1 MKKIMFFISV
11 IFIVILSAAYSYSE
25 DQAPPADSGIKFP
38 DVKSRSFC
46 GYCHVLTYPR
56 VINKAYNSWKVSK
69 HKDIGCV
76 QCHYPPEQL
85 KYKVPEHRKIPTDK
99 KETSDK
105 SAIDF
110 MKTELEVLS
119 RLITVLNMDESV
131 VRTKPRLDDRSC
143 KTDKCHPP
151 TGEGKEGEFWTKKIS
166 FIETEKEDKTKWI
179 VPYVHKTH
187 FDETKWIEGQEMHC
201 TSCHQHETEK
211 NHFEVSKEKCF
222 LCHFKNAKFNEGR
235 AKCSLCHEVPT
246 APLQK
251 QKKEDAKPDEK
262 PITHKSIE
270 EAKVPCQGCHLQL
283 ITGNGAV
290 KGGQCLNCH
299 DNEEPVMKEVFNKK
313 LMHEEHVAAQNAH
326 CFNCH
331 EPVEH
336 KKGDFIEVA
345 RNECKTCHPEHH
357 KYQIMLLLGDER
369 KGVSKVP
376 GLMFS
381 VETNCLACH
390 LEEKVVKGEK
400 VAHGSGKA
408 CAACHT
414 EKHEGMAKEWK
425 DKTDEELKNA
435 MEIEKEAKDAI
446 ENAKD
451 KVSEEKLKEAMGM
464 LEAGREN
471 LRIVEYG
478 GGVHNK
484 KYSVMLLDVA
494 MNNFEDAIDLLS
506 EE

>member
-1 MKKIMFFISV
+1 
-11 IFIVILSAAYSYSE
+11 
-25 DQAPPADSGIKFP
+25 
-38 DVKSRSFC
+38 
-46 GYCHVLTYPR
+46 
-56 VINKAYNSWKVSK
+56 
-69 HKDIGCV
+69 
-76 QCHYPPEQL
+76 
-85 KYKVPEHRKIPTDK
+85 
-99 KETSDK
+99 
-105 SAIDF
+105 
-110 MKTELEVLS
+110 
-119 RLITVLNMDESV
+119 
-131 VRTKPRLDDRSC
+131 
-143 KTDKCHPP
+143 
-151 TGEGKEGEFWTKKIS
+151 
-166 FIETEKEDKTKWI
+166 
-179 VPYVHKTH
+179 
-187 FDETKWIEGQEMHC
+187 
-201 TSCHQHETEK
+201 
-211 NHFEVSKEKCF
+211 
-222 LCHFKNAKFNEGR
+222 
-235 AKCSLCHEVPT
+235 
-246 APLQK
+246 
-251 QKKEDAKPDEK
+251 
-262 PITHKSIE
+262 
-270 EAKVPCQGCHLQL
+270 
-283 ITGNGAV
+283 
-290 KGGQCLNCH
+290 
-299 DNEEPVMKEVFNKK
+299 MKEVFNKK